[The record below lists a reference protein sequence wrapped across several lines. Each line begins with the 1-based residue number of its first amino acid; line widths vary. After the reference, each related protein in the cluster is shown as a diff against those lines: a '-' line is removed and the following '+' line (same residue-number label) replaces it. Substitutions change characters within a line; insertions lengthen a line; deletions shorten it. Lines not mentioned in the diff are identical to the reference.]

1 MTTGQLLFYAG
12 IALLALTV
20 ILAVIFLIKKP
31 VYCPENAIYAGST
44 GQTQKLRNGYPTD
57 RLTIRR
63 EQKAIRPDTAIL
75 NEGTERLNKERS
87 DLIPSTEILQGAKQL
102 GDQQTEKLSVSTVPL
117 VERTVLLSPA
127 EEPAPSAP
135 GTLPLTPEEN
145 EAPE

>member
-31 VYCPENAIYAGST
+31 VYHPENAVYTGST

-63 EQKAIRPDTAIL
+63 EQESIKHL
-75 NEGTERLNKERS
+75 NIE
-87 DLIPSTEILQGAKQL
+87 
-102 GDQQTEKLSVSTVPL
+102 
-117 VERTVLLSPA
+117 
-127 EEPAPSAP
+127 
-135 GTLPLTPEEN
+135 
-145 EAPE
+145 